1 MIDIVKQIKLLYA
14 RPTVETLALRE
25 LENARRDL
33 LTAQTQ
39 QEYSVK
45 MVEFYEIKIKRLS
58 IFLKRK
64 MSHD

>member
-1 MIDIVKQIKLLYA
+1 MIDIVKEIKLLYA

-39 QEYSVK
+39 QEYSAK